1 MKTNTELQRDVQDAI
16 NWEPQ
21 LKNINIGITAKDGIV
36 CLTGTVDSYAKKLQ
50 IEQVVKKVFGVNI
63 FVENIDVKLQKHET
77 KNDIEIAR
85 EIMAAFEANP
95 VIPQEQLEVKVE
107 NGWVTLTGELSWD
120 YLRDITENTI
130 QHLPWIKGIYN
141 NIIIVPEM
149 HHHTIDKEGIV
160 KALNRSSIDD
170 REITV
175 SVSGTTV
182 KLTGTVH
189 TWHQREEAARIV
201 WKTPGIKNL
210 RNELK
215 VDYEYDL

>member
-1 MKTNTELQRDVQDAI
+1 MKTNAELQRDVQDAI

-21 LKNINIGITAKDGIV
+21 LKNINIGITATDGIV
-36 CLTGTVDSYAKKLQ
+36 CLTGTVDNYAKKIQ

-77 KNDIEIAR
+77 KNDIEIAK

-120 YLRDITENTI
+120 YLRDVTENTI

-141 NIIIVPEM
+141 NITIVPEM
-149 HHHTIDKEGIV
+149 HHYTIDKKDIM
-160 KALNRSSIDD
+160 KALKRSSIDD

-182 KLTGTVH
+182 RLTGTVH

-210 RNELK
+210 KNELK

>member
-1 MKTNTELQRDVQDAI
+1 MRTNAELQRDVQDAI

-21 LKNINIGITAKDGIV
+21 LKNINIGITATDGIV
-36 CLTGTVDSYAKKLQ
+36 CLTGTVDSYAKKIQ

-63 FVENIDVKLQKHET
+63 FVENNDVKLQKHET
-77 KNDIEIAR
+77 KNDIEIAK

-120 YLRDITENTI
+120 YLRDVTENTI

-141 NIIIVPEM
+141 NITIVPEM
-149 HHHTIDKEGIV
+149 HHYTIDKKDIM
-160 KALNRSSIDD
+160 KALKRSSIDD

-182 KLTGTVH
+182 RLTGTVH

-210 RNELK
+210 KNELK

>member
-1 MKTNTELQRDVQDAI
+1 MRTNAELQRDVQDAI

-21 LKNINIGITAKDGIV
+21 LKNINIGITATDGIV
-36 CLTGTVDSYAKKLQ
+36 CLTGTVDSYAKKIQ

-77 KNDIEIAR
+77 KNDIEIAK

-120 YLRDITENTI
+120 YLRDVTENTI

-141 NIIIVPEM
+141 NITIVPEM
-149 HHHTIDKEGIV
+149 HHYTIDKKDIM
-160 KALNRSSIDD
+160 KALKRSSIDD

-182 KLTGTVH
+182 RLTGTVH

-210 RNELK
+210 KNELK

>member
-1 MKTNTELQRDVQDAI
+1 MKANAELQRDVQEAI
-16 NWEPQ
+16 NWEPE
-21 LKNINIGITAKDGIV
+21 LKNMEIEITATDGIV
-36 CLTGTVDSYAKKLQ
+36 RLTGIVDSYAKKLQ

-63 FVENIDVKLQKHET
+63 LVENIDVKLQQNKA

-85 EIMAAFEANP
+85 EIMAAFEANSF
-95 VIPQEQLEVKVE
+95 VPQDQLEVKVE
-107 NGWVTLTGELSWD
+107 NGWVTLDGELSWD

-141 NIIIVPEM
+141 NIIITPEL
-149 HHHTIDKEGIV
+149 HDSIDRNDIM

-182 KLTGTVH
+182 KLSGTVH
-189 TWHQREEAARIV
+189 TWHQREEAERIV

-210 RNELK
+210 KNDLK

>member
-1 MKTNTELQRDVQDAI
+1 MKANAELQRDVQDAI

-21 LKNINIGITAKDGIV
+21 LENIEIGITATDGIV
-36 CLTGTVDSYAKKLQ
+36 RLTGIVDSYAKKLQ

-63 FVENIDVKLQKHET
+63 LVENIDVKLQGLRG

-85 EIMAAFEANP
+85 EIKAAFDANS
-95 VIPQEQLEVKVE
+95 VIPQDQLEVKVE
-107 NGWVTLTGELSWD
+107 NGWVTLDGELSWD

-141 NIIIVPEM
+141 NIIITPEP
-149 HHHTIDKEGIV
+149 HDPIDKNDIM
-160 KALNRSSIDD
+160 KALKRSSIED

-175 SVSGTTV
+175 SVAGTTV
-182 KLTGTVH
+182 KLSGTVH
-189 TWHQREEAARIV
+189 TWHQREEAERIV

-210 RNELK
+210 KNDLK